1 VSDKQQST
9 SLLTGIT
16 RSGKSFNILNQ
27 TSAHDSSL
35 PFLNN
40 SVGSPGTSARLHHT
54 TVHHHSHHHHHHG
67 AAAATARSLRREK
80 TREGSVKS
88 SSKDTDTTN
97 SHHLY
102 QQQHHQHSHN
112 TSGSSIVSNSH
123 QYPRSKS
130 FFTHTSSDSIN
141 KAPTFPMK
149 PSGKLKNKL
158 IDLKIFFFT
167 NLEALTF
174 YGDKLTEFEKT
185 EIFDYN
191 EIYFLG
197 LEAEKISA
205 TNAKDYDDENG
216 SYMKMSKDHIF
227 YRFEILETL
236 GKGSFGLV
244 LRCYDHKKKEAVA
257 LKIIRN
263 KKRFQQQGL
272 VEVNILT
279 HLRTLDSDNSLNV
292 VHIKEHFY
300 FRSHLCI
307 TFELLG

>member
-1 VSDKQQST
+1 VTDKQQST

-16 RSGKSFNILNQ
+16 RSGKSFNLLNQ
-27 TSAHDSSL
+27 TPNHDSSL

-40 SVGSPGTSARLHHT
+40 SVGSPGASARLHHT
-54 TVHHHSHHHHHHG
+54 TVHHHHHG

-88 SSKDTDTTN
+88 TSKDTDTTN

-102 QQQHHQHSHN
+102 QQHHHHHSHN
-112 TSGSSIVSNSH
+112 TSGSSIISTSH
-123 QYPRSKS
+123 PFSRSKS
-130 FFTHTSSDSIN
+130 FFTSTSSDSIN
-141 KAPTFPMK
+141 KAPTYPMK
-149 PSGKLKNKL
+149 ASGKFLFLFISTTKNYFSE
-158 IDLKIFFFT
+158 I
-167 NLEALTF
+167 LEALTY

-191 EIYFLG
+191 EIYYLG

-205 TNAKDYDDENG
+205 NNVKDYDDENG
-216 SYMKMSKDHIF
+216 SYMKMSKDHIS
-227 YRFEILETL
+227 YRFEIMETL

-279 HLRTLDSDNSLNV
+279 HLKTLDSDNSLNI